1 MKTMKIDNLNTAYTY
16 TNAALGGDK
25 SKQSVNSFA
34 FARKRIKFKD
44 PHKEVLFSEL
54 HALLTSGIDFN
65 RALMLTIQNEK
76 NVGLKSMLQQ
86 LQQDVIGGKALW
98 QSMSREKVFS
108 KLDCGVIRIGE
119 ETGKISDSLYFL
131 SDYYNKKIAQRR
143 MITSAV
149 SYPIIILITA
159 MLVFVFMIMF
169 IVPLFVDVYSRTGG
183 ELPDITIAVMA
194 FSENFK
200 YYLLILCLLGAG
212 IGIVFNPKQKNER
225 LQKIRTRILLRVPI
239 VGQMLRL
246 HYQGNFCKLLYLLY
260 SSGIT
265 LLYGVEMLAEIITFY
280 PYSKSLVAIAK
291 GISIGGSFSESVAQF
306 PDLYDN
312 RLLTLLQVGE
322 ETNTLSTM
330 LEKQGKEFVSRLEY
344 KIKQLG
350 SIMEPLLILF
360 IGILVATILISMYLP
375 MFKLGTVIH

>member
-1 MKTMKIDNLNTAYTY
+1 MKIDNLNTVYTHN
-16 TNAALGGDK
+16 TAVMRKNTA
-25 SKQSVNSFA
+25 SQSVSSFG

-44 PHKEVLFSEL
+44 SHKEILFSEL

-65 RALMLTIQNEK
+65 RALMLIIQNEK
-76 NVGLKSMLQQ
+76 NAGLKSMLQQ
-86 LQQDVIGGKALW
+86 LQQDVISGKAFW

-108 KLDCGVIRIGE
+108 KLDSGVIRIGE

-131 SDYYNKKIAQRR
+131 SDYYNKKITQRR

-149 SYPIIILITA
+149 SYPIIILATA
-159 MLVFVFMIMF
+159 ILVFVFMIMV

-183 ELPDITIAVMA
+183 ELPGITVAVMA
-194 FSENFK
+194 FSDNFM
-200 YYLLILCLLGAG
+200 YYLLIFCLLGIG
-212 IGIVFNPKQKNER
+212 ISIVFNPKQKNER
-225 LQKIRTRILLRVPI
+225 LQKIRTCFLLRIPI
-239 VGQMLRL
+239 VGQMISLN
-246 HYQGNFCKLLYLLY
+246 YQSNFCKLLYLLY

-265 LLYGVEMLAEIITFY
+265 LLHGVEMLAEIITFY
-280 PYSKSLVAIAK
+280 PYSKSLVSIAE
-291 GISIGGSFSESVAQF
+291 GIRMGGSFSGNVGKF
-306 PDLYDN
+306 PELYDN

-330 LEKQGKEFVSRLEY
+330 LNKQGKELTSQLEY

-375 MFKLGTVIH
+375 MFRLGTVIQ